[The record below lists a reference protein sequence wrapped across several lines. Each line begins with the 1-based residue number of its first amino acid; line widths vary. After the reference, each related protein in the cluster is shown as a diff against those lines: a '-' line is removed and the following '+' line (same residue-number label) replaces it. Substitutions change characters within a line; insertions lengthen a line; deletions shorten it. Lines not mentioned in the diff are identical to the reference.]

1 MNNDS
6 ITFGEYIRQKR
17 LEKNISLRKMAQIM
31 EYSPTYW
38 SDIEN
43 GRRNPPNFD
52 KLQQLCE
59 EFTLSVEEKDLL
71 FDLAGDFVQVPPPD
85 LTDYLLDPNVRRA
98 LRTAKKH
105 NVPADAWQKFEQSIL
120 DKNSK

>member
-1 MNNDS
+1 MSMENV
-6 ITFGEYIRQKR
+6 TFGEFIRQKR
-17 LEKNISLRKMAQIM
+17 IEKAITLRKMASIM

-43 GRRNPPNFD
+43 GRRNPPGIV
-52 KLQQLCE
+52 KLELICEQLGLTIE
-59 EFTLSVEEKDLL
+59 ERNQL

-85 LTDYLLDPNVRRA
+85 LNDYLQDPSVRRA

-105 NVPADAWQKFEQSIL
+105 NVPPKEWEDFERSIL
-120 DKNSK
+120 EKNPN

>member
-6 ITFGEYIRQKR
+6 ITFGDFIRQKR

-31 EYSPTYW
+31 DYSPTYW

-105 NVPADAWQKFEQSIL
+105 NVPSDAWQKFEQSIL
-120 DKNSK
+120 DKNAK